1 MFGPL
6 FDPAI
11 PPCFNPNLSVAI
23 NKVSENSVLFHKTGY
38 QFKRF
43 AQFYSDKTS
52 FDFMKNMSNS
62 EGTAN

>member
-1 MFGPL
+1 
-6 FDPAI
+6 
-11 PPCFNPNLSVAI
+11 
-23 NKVSENSVLFHKTGY
+23 VSENSVLFHKTGY

-62 EGTAN
+62 EGTANQGKPKTGVETTVRGLI